1 MTKQDY
7 ERIAAAFRETPTAAR
22 NTREAPIAPA
32 QRAAIDAQ
40 TAVYDTPECPC
51 DGLISRRLY
60 NARDEWL
67 HDGWVSAEEAES
79 VPADLI
85 AVDFTYRYP
94 DGEPG
99 LETTVFRADGSV
111 YTSQDFG

>member
-1 MTKQDY
+1 MLTPSV
-7 ERIAAAFRETPTAAR
+7 FETPI
-22 NTREAPIAPA
+22 TREGDRIMPAISATVTPA
-32 QRAAIDAQ
+32 QRAAINAQ
-40 TAVYDTPECPC
+40 TAIYDTPECPC
-51 DGLISRRLY
+51 DGLISRRIY

-67 HDGWVSAEEAES
+67 RDGWLFADEAEN

-85 AVDFTYRYP
+85 AVDFTYRHE

-99 LETTVFRADGSV
+99 LETTVFRADGTV